1 MFSHKEDITV
11 IYVLFNRTSRCKN
24 WQEIRNRL
32 FGNNSKRLHALLSLI
47 HGTRQ
52 KINKYIEDLNYAINQ
67 LYLTDM
73 YRTLRSITTDRQ
85 SYQVHMKHSQK

>member
-1 MFSHKEDITV
+1 MQKLT
-11 IYVLFNRTSRCKN
+11 
-24 WQEIRNRL
+24 
-32 FGNNSKRLHALLSLI
+32 GNKKHYLAIKVKGFTALLSLI

-85 SYQVHMKHSQK
+85 SSQVHMKHSQK